1 MCTAGAAAYQQ
12 SVEQVVSTKRGDAA
26 QRDGMACEL
35 QVMLGNESQQMQN
48 NQKKKKTYMSCARV
62 RADAGGGCSNTAEG
76 VGGRPVSDNL
86 QKSVSKGK
94 KKQCKEKK
102 KQCKEKKKHTVPG
115 RRRRSG
121 GTDKQ

>member
-1 MCTAGAAAYQQ
+1 M
-12 SVEQVVSTKRGDAA
+12 STKHGDAA
-26 QRDGMACEL
+26 QQDGMVCEL

-48 NQKKKKTYMSCARV
+48 NQKKKKTYMSCAGAW
-62 RADAGGGCSNTAEG
+62 ADAGGACSNTAEG

-86 QKSVSKGK
+86 ERSVSKG
-94 KKQCKEKK
+94 KK

-121 GTDKQ
+121 GADKQ

>member
-1 MCTAGAAAYQQ
+1 
-12 SVEQVVSTKRGDAA
+12 
-26 QRDGMACEL
+26 
-35 QVMLGNESQQMQN
+35 
-48 NQKKKKTYMSCARV
+48 MSCAGV
-62 RADAGGGCSNTAEG
+62 QADAGGACSNTAEG

-102 KQCKEKKKHTVPG
+102 KQCKEKKKQYKEKKKQYKEKKKHTVPG